1 MTKVR
6 MTEEHMRALSE
17 IFRKIEEQDFSNE
30 VEVPMFEVACNPQ
43 VRIRPKPDPV
53 EWDEER
59 V

>member
-1 MTKVR
+1 MTKVQ

-17 IFRKIEEQDFSNE
+17 IFRKIEELDFENE
-30 VEVPMFEVACNPQ
+30 VEVPMFEIVRNPQ
-43 VRIRPKPDPV
+43 IRSKPKSV